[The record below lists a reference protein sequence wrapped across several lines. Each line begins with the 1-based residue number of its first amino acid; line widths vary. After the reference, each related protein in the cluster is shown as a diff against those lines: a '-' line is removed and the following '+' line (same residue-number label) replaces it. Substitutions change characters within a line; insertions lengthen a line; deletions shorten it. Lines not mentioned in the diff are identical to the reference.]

1 MAKSIIRKLVK
12 DVSQGDWEAD
22 DSGFVMTPKSLVF
35 STHLSPGA
43 KLAWILIYEHFRFVS
58 GNPRLKRITGLPQ
71 SFSSKFRAH
80 WLEDWLGCHRH
91 TRTKIWQELIDA
103 GLISD
108 TDEITTIH
116 NPEIALDELEMGA
129 LQMTKSRKKQ
139 EMLYKA
145 DKESVEKVSQIYK
158 EEEELPLSRRSN
170 EQRAKFATEMWN
182 KYRPPG
188 YPSITMMSDI
198 QLKVIENHMSNN
210 RLGPKHEYEA
220 FFMLLRKG
228 IDQNSFWTTQCTR
241 KKLWA
246 ITGSSPKIDPKK
258 ASNVSDLL
266 ELGGLSDHE
275 PQLVEEQKKKSKIL
289 KKLAQTIEDYRQLE
303 QYVHQNE
310 MLNKPVHEILKE
322 EIRETEELIRAEGVN
337 PAIFRVN
344 PIVDKMWPTD
354 CLTLTR
360 EEVDE
365 AIAALE

>member
-1 MAKSIIRKLVK
+1 MAKAIKRKLVK

-22 DSGFVMTPKSLVF
+22 ESGFVMTPKSLLF
-35 STHLSPGA
+35 STHLSSGA
-43 KLAWILIYEHFRFVS
+43 KIAWILIYEHYRFVS
-58 GNPRLKRITGLPQ
+58 GNPKLKKITGLPN
-71 SFSSKFRAH
+71 SYSYKFSPQ
-80 WLEDWLGCHRH
+80 WLEEWLGCHRH
-91 TRTKIWQELIDA
+91 TRTKIWQELVDA

-108 TDEITTIH
+108 TDEITTLH
-116 NPEIALDELEMGA
+116 NPQIALEELEMMG
-129 LQMTKSRKKQ
+129 LQLTKSRKKQ
-139 EMLYKA
+139 ELLYQA
-145 DKESVEKVSQIYK
+145 DKESVEKVEQIYRD
-158 EEEELPLSRRSN
+158 EEEVPLSRRTN

-188 YPSITMMSDI
+188 YSSITMMSEV

-228 IDQNSFWTTQCTR
+228 IDQNNFWKNQCSR

-246 ITGSSPKIDPKK
+246 ITGSTPKLDPKK

-275 PQLVEEQKKKSKIL
+275 PTLVEEEKRKPKVL
-289 KKLAQTIEDYRQLE
+289 KKLEETIEEYRQLE
-303 QYVHQNE
+303 QYVHHAE
-310 MLNKPVHEILKE
+310 MLNKPIHELLAKE
-322 EIRETEELIRAEGVN
+322 IIETEEIIRKEGVD

-344 PIVDKMWPTD
+344 PIVDRMWPTG

-360 EEVDE
+360 EEVDKAMAE
-365 AIAALE
+365 LE

>member
-1 MAKSIIRKLVK
+1 MAKAIKRKLVK

-22 DSGFVMTPKSLVF
+22 ESGFVMTPKSLLF
-35 STHLSPGA
+35 STHLSSGA
-43 KLAWILIYEHFRFVS
+43 KIAWILIYEHFRFVS
-58 GNPRLKRITGLPQ
+58 GNPKLKKITGLPN
-71 SFSSKFRAH
+71 SYSYKFSPQ
-80 WLEDWLGCHRH
+80 WLEEWLGCHRH
-91 TRTKIWQELIDA
+91 TRAKIWQELIDA
-103 GLISD
+103 RLISD
-108 TDEITTIH
+108 TDEITTLH
-116 NPEIALDELEMGA
+116 NPGIALEELEMEG
-129 LQMTKSRKKQ
+129 LQITKSRKKQ
-139 EMLYKA
+139 EMLYQA

-158 EEEELPLSRRSN
+158 DEEELPLSRRSN

-188 YPSITMMSDI
+188 YSAITMMSDI

-220 FFMLLRKG
+220 FFTLLRKG
-228 IDQNSFWTTQCTR
+228 VDQSDFWKTQCSR

-246 ITGSSPKIDPKK
+246 ITGSTPKLDPQK

-303 QYVHQNE
+303 QYVHHAE
-310 MLNKPVHEILKE
+310 MVNKPVHEILKE
-322 EIRETEELIRAEGVN
+322 EIRQTEEMIRSEGVN

-354 CLTLTR
+354 CLTLSR
-360 EEVDE
+360 EEVDQAMAE
-365 AIAALE
+365 LE

>member
-1 MAKSIIRKLVK
+1 MAKSVLRKLQKDVTKSDWQVK
-12 DVSQGDWEAD
+12 DY
-22 DSGFVMTPKSLVF
+22 GFVMVPKSIAY
-35 STHLSPGA
+35 STHLSTGA
-43 KLAWILIYEHFRFVS
+43 KMAWVLIFEHFKFCEA
-58 GNPRLKRITGLPQ
+58 NPRLKRITGMPN
-71 SFSSKFRAH
+71 SFQNKFRAQ
-80 WLEDWLGCHRH
+80 WLEEWLGCHRH
-91 TRTKIWQELIDA
+91 TRAKIWQELIDA

-108 TDEITTIH
+108 TDEITTLH
-116 NPEIALDELEMGA
+116 DPEVAMEDLEMRA
-129 LQMTKSRKKQ
+129 LQVSKSRKKQ
-139 EMLYKA
+139 ELLYQA
-145 DKESVEKVSQIYK
+145 DKESVEKVSKIYK
-158 EEEELPLSRRSN
+158 EEEELPLSRRTN

-188 YPSITMMSDI
+188 YSAITMMSDI

-220 FFMLLRKG
+220 FFTLLRKG
-228 IDQNSFWTTQCTR
+228 VDQSDFWKTQCSR

-246 ITGSSPKIDPKK
+246 ITGSTPKLDPQK

-303 QYVHQNE
+303 QYVHHAE
-310 MLNKPVHEILKE
+310 MVNKPVHEILKE
-322 EIRETEELIRAEGVN
+322 EIRQTEEMIRSEGVN

-354 CLTLTR
+354 CLTLSR
-360 EEVDE
+360 EEVDQAMAE
-365 AIAALE
+365 LE